1 MSLVPKGPLATPLL
15 VMMANLAGFSRRM
28 RVLHRRLLVEMF
40 VPGLLVKFPAGPKA
54 ADPDAHRQRGADD
67 AHEHLHRLRRVVR
80 GAGSADTNYRLLRAW
95 VYGMFFYMGKFADE
109 AVTASCTGWPAPA
122 RLPSFVTCFGSLFFA
137 ATSLGNYPV
146 AVAKKP
152 KTA

>member
-1 MSLVPKGPLATPLL
+1 
-15 VMMANLAGFSRRM
+15 
-28 RVLHRRLLVEMF
+28 
-40 VPGLLVKFPAGPKA
+40 
-54 ADPDAHRQRGADD
+54 
-67 AHEHLHRLRRVVR
+67 
-80 GAGSADTNYRLLRAW
+80 
-95 VYGMFFYMGKFADE
+95 MFFYMGKFAEE

-122 RLPSFVTCFGSLFFA
+122 RLPSFVTCFASLFFA